1 MTDHGYNNNKSGGV
15 MPCHNSPRR
24 LAHIVGPLKNTRQI
38 EIKPGLLQILYAN
51 PFAGL
56 NHEDPYSHLTK
67 FYEIADTLGA
77 SEAEEEAVF
86 MRMFP
91 HSLIGKAKDW
101 YLDQPAQVMTNW
113 NTLEEKFL
121 NMFFPHHKFMEAKI
135 AITLFS
141 QGSNETLCE
150 AWDRYKS
157 MLRRCHNHDFDDLT
171 QIHNFHNGLQRQ
183 PKLLLDAAAG
193 GSLMSK
199 SAEDAIVIIE
209 KMALNDHQ
217 DEYNRNPSQRKL
229 GVIELGTSDAMLAQN
244 KLFTQTVEELTKQLS
259 KLTALQEG
267 SEKTKQ
273 VAYCELCSGD
283 HQNGYCPPS
292 NEEVN
297 YMVNQQSHGQY
308 QSNTGY
314 QRRDN
319 FNYGQGWREDAR
331 PSNTQHQHE
340 NYNQHPPQQNQNS
353 KLEETL
359 NKFMEMTISHQQQ
372 QQQYQ
377 QEQHLHHLKNIETK
391 LGQMANMQGG
401 TFVANTETNPNEHYK
416 SISTRSGKVI
426 GKDIGDNL
434 ENERVVVE
442 LNEKQEG
449 EKEESEKE
457 TEEKNKDGE
466 LVENEKN
473 GKSEIEENGEV
484 FENNVEKLF
493 SEEGTSMN
501 SPYKIK
507 LPYPPAPTKKI
518 AIEENEELKKVGV
531 VEKDQNEGEEEEK
544 LVEKEEENNQERVKL
559 NKVEIDEVIEYICAL
574 FNKKLRRTWTPHH
587 LYFKFMEFLP
597 NKLKTKDDVL
607 SVSFWPP

>member
-1 MTDHGYNNNKSGGV
+1 MTDHGYNNNKGGGV

-51 PFAGL
+51 PFAGF

-77 SEAEEEAVF
+77 SEAEEKVVF

-91 HSLIGKAKDW
+91 HSLIGKAKEW
-101 YLDQPAQVMTNW
+101 YLDQPAQIMTNW
-113 NTLEEKFL
+113 TALEETFI
-121 NMFFPHHKFMEAKI
+121 NRFFPHHKFMEAKI
-135 AITLFS
+135 AIILFS

-171 QIHNFHNGLQRQ
+171 QIHNFRNGLQCQ
-183 PKLLLDAAAG
+183 PKLLLDSAVG
-193 GSLMSK
+193 GSLVSK

-209 KMALNDHQ
+209 KMALSDHQ
-217 DEYNRNPSQRKL
+217 DEYNMTPSQRKL
-229 GVIELGTSDAMLAQN
+229 GVIELGTSDAMLAHN

-273 VAYCELCSGD
+273 VAYCELCTGD

-297 YMVNQQSHGQY
+297 YM
-308 QSNTGY
+308 
-314 QRRDN
+314 
-319 FNYGQGWREDAR
+319 E
-331 PSNTQHQHE
+331 
-340 NYNQHPPQQNQNS
+340 
-353 KLEETL
+353 
-359 NKFMEMTISHQQQ
+359 
-372 QQQYQ
+372 
-377 QEQHLHHLKNIETK
+377 QEQNLHHLKNIETQ
-391 LGQMANMQGG
+391 LSQMANLEGG
-401 TFVANTETNPNEHYK
+401 TFTANTETNPNEHYK

-434 ENERVVVE
+434 ETERVVVE

-449 EKEESEKE
+449 EKEESEE
-457 TEEKNKDGE
+457 TEEKNKEGE
-466 LVENEKN
+466 SVENEKSD
-473 GKSEIEENGEV
+473 KEENGEV
-484 FENNVEKLF
+484 FENVKKLF

-507 LPYPPAPTKKI
+507 LPYPPASTKKI
-518 AIEENEELKKVGV
+518 AIEVKVIEENEELKKVV
-531 VEKDQNEGEEEEK
+531 VGEKDQNEGEEEEK
-544 LVEKEEENNQERVKL
+544 LVEKEEENNQERVKV
-559 NKVEIDEVIEYICAL
+559 NKAEIDEVIESICAL
-574 FNKKLRRTWTPHH
+574 FNQSQLRRTWTPHH
-587 LYFKFMEFLP
+587 FYYKFMKFLP
-597 NKLKTKDDVL
+597 NKLKAKDDVV

>member
-1 MTDHGYNNNKSGGV
+1 MTNHGYNNNKSGGV
-15 MPCHNSPRR
+15 MSCHNSPRR
-24 LAHIVGPLKNTRQI
+24 LTHIVGPLKNTRQI
-38 EIKPGLLQILYAN
+38 EIKSGLLQILDDN

-67 FYEIADTLGA
+67 FYEIVDTLGA
-77 SEAEEEAVF
+77 SEAEEESVF
-86 MRMFP
+86 MRMFL

-150 AWDRYKS
+150 AWDRY
-157 MLRRCHNHDFDDLT
+157 LY
-171 QIHNFHNGLQRQ
+171 
-183 PKLLLDAAAG
+183 AVAG

-229 GVIELGTSDAMLAQN
+229 GVIELGGMFA
-244 KLFTQTVEELTKQLS
+244 
-259 KLTALQEG
+259 
-267 SEKTKQ
+267 
-273 VAYCELCSGD
+273 
-283 HQNGYCPPS
+283 
-292 NEEVN
+292 
-297 YMVNQQSHGQY
+297 
-308 QSNTGY
+308 
-314 QRRDN
+314 
-319 FNYGQGWREDAR
+319 
-331 PSNTQHQHE
+331 
-340 NYNQHPPQQNQNS
+340 
-353 KLEETL
+353 
-359 NKFMEMTISHQQQ
+359 
-372 QQQYQ
+372 
-377 QEQHLHHLKNIETK
+377 
-391 LGQMANMQGG
+391 
-401 TFVANTETNPNEHYK
+401 ANTETNPNEHYK

-442 LNEKQEG
+442 MNEKQEG
-449 EKEESEKE
+449 EKEER
-457 TEEKNKDGE
+457 
-466 LVENEKN
+466 
-473 GKSEIEENGEV
+473 
-484 FENNVEKLF
+484 
-493 SEEGTSMN
+493 TSMN

-544 LVEKEEENNQERVKL
+544 LVEKEVENNQERVKV

-574 FNKKLRRTWTPHH
+574 FNKKLTRTWTPHH

-597 NKLKTKDDVL
+597 NKLKTKDDVF